1 MPSKGSSTRDAL
13 IRAALELNDD
23 LPLER
28 IFAGVTTAAAA
39 QRAGVTTG
47 SFFHHFRNATEFA
60 DALVRSYDHE
70 RPTTAEIGAQLLT
83 SIPGA
88 TMSDALA
95 TVLANAWHLVSAD
108 PAMRAER
115 RGQMH
120 LFAHHRTPL
129 RRTAVNA
136 PDDLTG
142 DGPEDAAPAT
152 SGIPGTDGTIGDVL
166 RDVYRAQIDDMTT
179 IWGDVLDVTGMRLDR
194 PFDVRRLAV
203 SIYSLLL
210 GMEILQQVDPD
221 AVDDLLF
228 AETTA
233 TLATSVSSLDFRA
246 PRVVV
251 AAELGEDPI
260 ASPQARSGARRR
272 HETRIRVVRAV
283 SGLFDDGWDS
293 VSATEVADAAKVS
306 TQTVI
311 NLFGNV
317 RRVCAAT
324 FVRHV
329 PAFEAA
335 ITGHRPDQPMESVR
349 SALLVLARA
358 AAEDPHPARAFLAE
372 RVGTRSARGFDL
384 DDDDI
389 RVLVPL
395 GIRLTRPLGA
405 AIGWE
410 LTSLAL
416 PDLGSTLIDFVL
428 ANATPRPGR
437 SEETVELAMRLLPAP
452 GSTAPTISEP
462 GMRRDFAHVP
472 DSGRWS
478 APSYSDGPSDS
489 DDTPG

>member
-1 MPSKGSSTRDAL
+1 MGYDAAVPSKGSSTRDAL

-28 IFAGVTTAAAA
+28 IFAGVTTASAA

-47 SFFHHFRNATEFA
+47 SFFHHFRNATDFA

-70 RPTTAEIGAQLLT
+70 RPTTAEIGAQILT

-95 TVLANAWHLVSAD
+95 TVLANAWHLVRAD

-120 LFAHHRTPL
+120 LFAHH
-129 RRTAVNA
+129 
-136 PDDLTG
+136 LTLLPQAAGEALDGG
-142 DGPEDAAPAT
+142 DPAAIEPT
-152 SGIPGTDGTIGDVL
+152 NTDSTIGDVL
-166 RDVYRAQIDDMTT
+166 RDVYRSQIDDMTT
-179 IWGDVLDVTGMRLDR
+179 IWDDLLDVTEMRLDR

-203 SIYSLLL
+203 AVYSLLL
-210 GMEILQQVDPD
+210 GMEILQQIDPD

-233 TLATSVSSLDFRA
+233 MLATSVSRLDFRA

-251 AAELGEDPI
+251 AAELGEDPS

-293 VSATEVADAAKVS
+293 VSATEVAEAAKVS

-335 ITGHRPDQPMESVR
+335 ITDHDPGHPMDSVR

-389 RVLVPL
+389 RVLVPM

-452 GSTAPTISEP
+452 GSAAPTISEP
-462 GMRRDFAHVP
+462 GMRRDFAHAP

-478 APSYSDGPSDS
+478 APSYSDDPSDS

>member
-1 MPSKGSSTRDAL
+1 MPNRGSSTRDAL

-28 IFAGVTTAAAA
+28 TFAGVTTASAA

-60 DALVRSYDHE
+60 AALVRSYDHE
-70 RPTTAEIGAQLLT
+70 RPTTADIGTQLLT

-95 TVLANAWHLVSAD
+95 TVLANAWQLVSQD
-108 PAMRAER
+108 PSMRAER

-120 LFAHHRTPL
+120 LFAHHLTELPRPDAGGSEL
-129 RRTAVNA
+129 PAPTA
-136 PDDLTG
+136 
-142 DGPEDAAPAT
+142 DGPSAVE
-152 SGIPGTDGTIGDVL
+152 TIGAVL
-166 RDVYRAQIDDMTT
+166 RGVYRSQIDDMVT
-179 IWGDVLDVTGMRLDR
+179 IWGDILDVTEMRVDR

-203 SIYSLLL
+203 AVYSLLL
-210 GMEILQQVDPD
+210 GMEILHQLDPD

-228 AETTA
+228 AETIT
-233 TLATSVSSLDFRA
+233 TLATTVSRLDFRA

-251 AAELGEDPI
+251 AAELGEDPV

-272 HETRIRVVRAV
+272 HETRIRVVRTV
-283 SGLFDDGWDS
+283 SGMFDDGWDS
-293 VSATEVADAAKVS
+293 ISATDVAESAKVS

-335 ITGHRPDQPMESVR
+335 IDGSDDPIVSVR

-372 RVGTRSARGFDL
+372 RVGTRSERGFDL

-452 GSTAPTISEP
+452 GSPPPTISEQ
-462 GMRRDFAHVP
+462 GMRREFANSP
-472 DSGRWS
+472 DSGRWGG
-478 APSYSDGPSDS
+478 PSYSDDPSDS
-489 DDTPG
+489 DDTPV